1 MHSVDSDLTD
11 SGTNPSRSGGDFEG
25 TAMYAGSTTEY
36 DWRRM
41 PQIAGHMLDTVGA
54 GRLPITLE
62 SGEGALLWDVLG
74 RTFWDFYGGHAVT
87 LIGQGHPRWADAIA
101 RQARNLSFFTGL
113 ADVPVR
119 TRATAALCT
128 FTQMPVAWFIN
139 SGAEAN
145 EAALKIARKATGRS
159 VIISTEN
166 GFHGRT
172 MGALGVTWGYR
183 NQHAPAHGEVRFVK
197 FGDIE
202 ALKAALDDT
211 VAGMIVEPMQGI
223 AGVVCPPEGYLREVE
238 RLLHANGSV
247 LICDEVQSGM
257 GRTGDP
263 LVSKALGVSADLITV
278 GKGLGGGFPVA
289 ALLLTEKMAAT
300 VQASEHGTTFG
311 GAPLAC
317 AAVEAT
323 LDIIGSEGLLP
334 KARALGEHMLRR
346 LRVPGVVETRGQGA
360 WIGVVLD
367 RVAKP
372 IAAGLLE
379 RGFLVGTS
387 SDARVL
393 RLAPPAVMPLYV
405 VDQLADALAE
415 LLRSGEAK

>member
-1 MHSVDSDLTD
+1 MHPVKD
-11 SGTNPSRSGGDFEG
+11 DFEG
-25 TAMYAGSTTEY
+25 TAMYAGDTQDSE
-36 DWRRM
+36 WRRQPKM
-41 PQIAGHMLDTVGA
+41 TQHMLDTVGA
-54 GRLPITLE
+54 GRIPVTFE

-101 RQARNLSFFTGL
+101 RQARNLSFFTTL

-119 TRATAALCT
+119 TRAAAALCA
-128 FTQMPVAWFIN
+128 FTGMPKCWFVN

-145 EAALKIARKATGRS
+145 EAALKIARKATGRP
-159 VIISTEN
+159 VIIAMEH

-183 NQHAPAHGEVRFVK
+183 DQHAPAHGEVRFVP
-197 FGDIE
+197 FGDEE
-202 ALKAALDDT
+202 ALAAALDNT
-211 VAGMIVEPMQGI
+211 VAAVMTEPVQGI
-223 AGVVCPPEGYLREVE
+223 AGIVVPPAGWLKRVQELV
-238 RLLHANGSV
+238 HANGSV

-257 GRTGDP
+257 GRMGYP
-263 LVSKALGVSADLITV
+263 LASQREGVVPDLATV

-289 ALLLTEKMAAT
+289 ALLLTEAMAAT
-300 VQASEHGTTFG
+300 VKPSEHGTTFG

-323 LDIIGSEGLLP
+323 LDIIVQEGLIA
-334 KARALGEHMLRR
+334 KATALGDAMIAKLAM
-346 LRVPGVVETRGQGA
+346 PGVVEVRGGGA

-367 RVAKP
+367 RPAKP
-372 IAAGLLE
+372 IAATLLE
-379 RGFLVGTS
+379 RGFIVGTS

-405 VDQLADALAE
+405 VDQLADALRDA
-415 LLRSGEAK
+415 LAAPVTP

>member
-1 MHSVDSDLTD
+1 MHTVDEPTAP
-11 SGTNPSRSGGDFEG
+11 SGPFEG
-25 TAMYAGSTTEY
+25 TAMYAGNTTDHE
-36 DWRRM
+36 WRRM
-41 PQIAGHMLDTVGA
+41 PQFTGHMLDTVGP
-54 GRLPITLE
+54 GRLPLTLE

-101 RQARNLSFFTGL
+101 RQAKNLSFFTTL

-119 TRATAALCT
+119 TRATAALCN
-128 FTQMPVAWFIN
+128 FTGMPVAWFVN

-145 EAALKIARKATGRS
+145 EAALKIARKATGRP
-159 VIISTEN
+159 VIISTEH

-183 NQHAPAHGEVRFVK
+183 NQHAPAHGDVRFVK

-211 VAGMIVEPMQGI
+211 VAGVIVEPMQGI
-223 AGVVCPPEGYLREVE
+223 AGVVTPPDGWLLEVQKAV
-238 RLLHANGSV
+238 HANGSV

-263 LVSKALGVSADLITV
+263 LASRALGVEPDLITV

-300 VQASEHGTTFG
+300 VQPSEHGTTFG
-311 GAPLAC
+311 GAPMAC

-323 LDIIGSEGLLP
+323 IDVIVTEGLLP
-334 KARALGEHMLRR
+334 KARALGEHMKTR
-346 LRVPGVVETRGQGA
+346 LRVPGVVQTRGAGA

-372 IAAGLLE
+372 VAAALLE

-387 SDARVL
+387 SDPKVL

-405 VDQLADALAE
+405 VDQIAEALTEILATPVE
-415 LLRSGEAK
+415 TP